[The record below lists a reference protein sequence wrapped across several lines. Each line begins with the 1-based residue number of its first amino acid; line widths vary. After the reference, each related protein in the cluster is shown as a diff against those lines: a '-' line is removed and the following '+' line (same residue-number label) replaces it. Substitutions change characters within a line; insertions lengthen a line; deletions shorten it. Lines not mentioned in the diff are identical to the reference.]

1 MKRFSDLNIEMPED
15 RRIFECPQVSIT
27 EVINCEIEV
36 MEYLPEVKTRHGD
49 GRYLVHFKRDGM
61 EAKFFTNS
69 RNIKSTLEAVDKT
82 DYPFLT
88 TIKCIKVGSSTI
100 YKLT

>member
-1 MKRFSDLNIEMPED
+1 MKRFSDLNIELPVD
-15 RRIFECPQVSIT
+15 RRIFECQQVSIT

-36 MEYLPEVKTRHGD
+36 IEYLPEVKTRHGD
-49 GRYLVHFKRDGM
+49 GRYLVHFKKNGM

-69 RNIKSTLEAVDKT
+69 RNIKSTLEAVEKT

-88 TIKCIKVGSSTI
+88 TIKCTKIGSSTI

>member
-1 MKRFSDLNIEMPED
+1 MKRFSDLHIELPVD

-27 EVINCEIEV
+27 EVVNCEIEV
-36 MEYLPEVKTRHGD
+36 IEYLPEVKTRHGD
-49 GRYLVHFKRDGM
+49 GRYLVHFKMDGR
-61 EAKFFTNS
+61 ESKFFTNS
-69 RNIKSTLEAVDKT
+69 RNIKSTLEAVQKD

-88 TIKCIKVGSSTI
+88 TIRCTKFGSSTI